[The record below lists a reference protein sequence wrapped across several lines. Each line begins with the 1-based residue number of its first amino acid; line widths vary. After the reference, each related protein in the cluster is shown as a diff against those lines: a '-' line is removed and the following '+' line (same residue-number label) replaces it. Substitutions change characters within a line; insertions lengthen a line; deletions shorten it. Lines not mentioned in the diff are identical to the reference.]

1 MEVGVV
7 ERFPPVRPRFPR
19 RAPEVNSRRSND
31 PRANLPG
38 EPSAGRR
45 RSRGPRSRRGQLE
58 GERPAGRRLRAGL
71 PRCRR
76 APWNRLGGRS
86 REASRTCDAP
96 APSRPGPGQP
106 QTMGTARR
114 VQPRSPPAGPAAGAS
129 AIPQARDPQPSARP
143 VRPLP
148 TPFPPLHPGGSR
160 TPGAPSPPLPAR
172 PAPPDPDA
180 APPPPSQAPARGWRR
195 RNAGSA
201 VGLGDGGCADLRSG
215 TLQGAGAGGGGHYQG
230 WGVR

>member
-7 ERFPPVRPRFPR
+7 ERFPPVRPSFPR

-45 RSRGPRSRRGQLE
+45 RSRGPHSRRGQLE

-86 REASRTCDAP
+86 REAARTPPPQVAP
-96 APSRPGPGQP
+96 GRANPRQWEPLAASSLAPRPQVRRPGPPPSPRPWIPSQ
-106 QTMGTARR
+106 ARAPSAPSPHPSCLSTQGDR
-114 VQPRSPPAGPAAGAS
+114 EPPAPHPPHFPLDQPRPT
-129 AIPQARDPQPSARP
+129 RMR
-143 VRPLP
+143 RPLP
-148 TPFPPLHPGGSR
+148 
-160 TPGAPSPPLPAR
+160 R
-172 PAPPDPDA
+172 PRP
-180 APPPPSQAPARGWRR
+180 QRE
-195 RNAGSA
+195 
-201 VGLGDGGCADLRSG
+201 DGGAG
-215 TLQGAGAGGGGHYQG
+215 T
-230 WGVR
+230 RDRP